1 MAASRASFILAINPT
16 PTIRLRAETAPANF
30 FSAFLS
36 VAFRSVKSGRHFPYW
51 PQKIDELVMQAQF
64 QSLI

>member
-16 PTIRLRAETAPANF
+16 PTIRLRAVAAPANF
-30 FSAFLS
+30 FHAFLGG
-36 VAFRSVKSGRHFPYW
+36 ACHSVKSDRHLPYW
-51 PQKIDELVMQAQF
+51 PQKIDEFATQAQF